1 MVVKLKANKN
11 LAPLL
16 TEKTKDALVDIT
28 ELGLDESLSFLSD
41 NEELLKEIPI
51 IKWIIAS
58 KDLKQSIGNMLFIR
72 KYAAFIGQVYEDEVD
87 GIASIDVL
95 KFSHEITDKIIE
107 NTIVYIERYHDELK
121 AKLLGKLFIETFV
134 HNHFTT
140 HEYNSLMFSI
150 ENIHPVEGF
159 PRLKDFYNYWS
170 EMEST
175 TNEAE
180 KQNIWQRGADI
191 DYQPLIMSG
200 LLILPSGASTF
211 GNFGGAYLND
221 KGVRFYEYVV
231 KDIITSESR

>member
-1 MVVKLKANKN
+1 MKNKHH

-28 ELGLDESLSFLSD
+28 EMGLDETLSFLSD
-41 NEELLKEIPI
+41 NEALLKEIPI

-72 KYAAFIGQVYEDEVD
+72 KYAAFIGQVYEDEVN
-87 GIASIDVL
+87 GIISADAL
-95 KFSHEITDKIIE
+95 RLSHEITDKIIE

-134 HNHFTT
+134 HSHFTT

-150 ENIHPVEGF
+150 ESIHPVEGL

-175 TNEAE
+175 TNDAE
-180 KQNIWQRGADI
+180 KQKIWQRGADI

-200 LLILPSGASTF
+200 LLILPSGAATS
-211 GNFGGAYLND
+211 GNFGGAYLNE

-231 KDIITSESR
+231 KEIITSESK

>member
-1 MVVKLKANKN
+1 MVVKLKTNN
-11 LAPLL
+11 HLAPLL
-16 TEKTKDALVDIT
+16 TEKTKDVLVDIT
-28 ELGLDESLSFLSD
+28 EMGLDESLSFLID
-41 NEELLKEIPI
+41 NKALLKDIPI

-87 GIASIDVL
+87 AL
-95 KFSHEITDKIIE
+95 RFSHEITDKIIE

-150 ENIHPVEGF
+150 ESIHPVEGL

-221 KGVRFYEYVV
+221 KGVRFYECVV
-231 KDIITSESR
+231 KEIITSESR

>member
-1 MVVKLKANKN
+1 MKVRDKRN

-16 TEKTKDALVDIT
+16 TEKTKDVLVDIT
-28 ELGLDESLSFLSD
+28 EMGLDESLSFLID
-41 NEELLKEIPI
+41 NEALLKEIPI

-72 KYAAFIGQVYEDEVD
+72 KYAAFIGQIYEDEVD
-87 GIASIDVL
+87 VIASVDAL
-95 KFSHEITDKIIE
+95 RFSHEITDKIIE

-134 HNHFTT
+134 HNHFTKY
-140 HEYNSLMFSI
+140 EYNSLMFSI
-150 ENIHPVEGF
+150 ESIHPVEGF

-175 TNEAE
+175 TNKEE
-180 KQNIWQRGADI
+180 KQKIWQRGAGI

-231 KDIITSESR
+231 KEIISSESR

>member
-1 MVVKLKANKN
+1 MRDKRN

-16 TEKTKDALVDIT
+16 TEKTKDVLVDIT
-28 ELGLDESLSFLSD
+28 EVGLDESLSFLSN
-41 NEELLKEIPI
+41 NEALLKEIPI
-51 IKWIIAS
+51 IKLVIATRG
-58 KDLKQSIGNMLFIR
+58 LKQSIGNMLFIR
-72 KYAAFIGQVYEDEVD
+72 KYAAFIGQVYKDEGDGRASVD
-87 GIASIDVL
+87 ALS
-95 KFSHEITDKIIE
+95 FSHEITDKIIE
-107 NTIVYIERYHDELK
+107 NTIIYIERYHDELK
-121 AKLLGKLFIETFV
+121 AKLLGKLFIETFM
-134 HNHFTT
+134 HSHFTI

-150 ENIHPVEGF
+150 ESINPVEGL

-180 KQNIWQRGADI
+180 KQKIWQQGADI

-200 LLILPSGASTF
+200 LLILPSGASTV

-231 KDIITSESR
+231 KGIITSESR